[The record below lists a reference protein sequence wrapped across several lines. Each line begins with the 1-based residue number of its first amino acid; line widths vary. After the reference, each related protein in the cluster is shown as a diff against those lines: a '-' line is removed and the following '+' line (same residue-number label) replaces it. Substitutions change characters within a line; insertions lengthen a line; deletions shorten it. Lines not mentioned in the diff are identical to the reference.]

1 MAGIAG
7 LLVKRNNEDA
17 DFLLQRMSN
26 AIRHR
31 SPSTFHTVNR
41 ETSQCLIVGP
51 HAIDGEDGELFI
63 IDKNTDIEFSD
74 ESVDVTSITEIFG
87 AVVVIIDDRGISLLR
102 TLDGTRPLYYGN
114 TGNLFAFGSERKSLW
129 AIGMSSVKTVVPG
142 QAVTVSWSGEISL
155 EIFAT
160 LDKPVMTTET
170 RGDILEVLA
179 KSLHASFERL
189 RRGTKCAVLFSGGVD
204 SSLAALLA
212 SKRCKDTILVATM
225 TDQSHDKVVASEA
238 AKKLGLPLYTV
249 DLSSKLV
256 WEILPQLIRTIE
268 TSKQMDVEI
277 ALPFYLAAK
286 KAAEKGYTTIISGQ
300 GPDEL
305 FAGYAR
311 HVKVY
316 VDKGPKTLAT
326 QLWNDVK
333 ITYEANIERDER
345 AITAHG
351 TDSFFPYLDQLFA
364 NTSLSIPTE
373 WKVNPENI
381 PERKVIFRELA
392 QRLGVPQ
399 EIALAPKN
407 ATQYSSGSA
416 KMILA
421 AMMENV
427 DELTHLSKKKASTKI
442 QGTLDRIAT
451 DVRLLNREES
461 SSSNP
466 R

>member
-31 SPSTFHTVNR
+31 RPSTFHTVNR

-51 HAIDGEDGELFI
+51 HTIDGGDGELFI
-63 IDKNTDIEFSD
+63 IDKNKDIEFSD
-74 ESVDVTSITEIFG
+74 ESLDTTSIAEIFG
-87 AVVVIIDDRGISLLR
+87 AVIVIISDRGISLLR

-114 TGNLFAFGSERKSLW
+114 TGTLFAFGSERKSLW
-129 AIGMSSVKTVVPG
+129 TIRMSSVKAVVPG
-142 QAVTVSWSGEISL
+142 QAITVSWSGDVSL
-155 EIFAT
+155 ETFAA
-160 LDKPVMTTET
+160 LDKPVMATATQGNT
-170 RGDILEVLA
+170 LEALGN
-179 KSLHASFERL
+179 SLHASFERL
-189 RRGTKCAVLFSGGVD
+189 RKSTKCAVLFSGGVD
-204 SSLAALLA
+204 SSLAAMLA

-225 TDQSHDKVVASEA
+225 TDQSHDKKVASEA
-238 AKKLGLPLYTV
+238 AKKLDLPLYTV
-249 DLSSKLV
+249 NLSSKLV
-256 WEILPQLIRTIE
+256 WEILPQLIHTIE

-286 KAAEKGYTTIISGQ
+286 KAAEKGYTTVISGQ

-316 VDKGPKTLAT
+316 VEKGPEALAT
-326 QLWNDVK
+326 QLWSDAK

-351 TDSFFPYLDQLFA
+351 TDSFFPYLDQLFV
-364 NTSLSIPTE
+364 NTALSIPTE
-373 WKVNPENI
+373 WKVNPESI

-392 QRLGVPQ
+392 QRLGVPE

-421 AMMENV
+421 AMMQNV
-427 DELTHLSKKKASTKI
+427 DELTHLTRKKASTKI
-442 QGTLDRIAT
+442 QGILDRIAS
-451 DVRLLNREES
+451 DVRLPKREDS

-466 R
+466 G